1 LNCAKTTKQKGEIT
15 MSERDYSKQV
25 ARRQRIGDT
34 TLVVGVDIGCA
45 SNAVGFM
52 SKEGNVLGSYPI
64 MPNSREGF
72 EQFVKRT
79 EGLKAKHGLT
89 DVMIGLEPTGH
100 YWRKFAYFA
109 KAKGCEV
116 RFVRTTALKH
126 HRELDES
133 SSAKSDKR
141 DALTLTNITREG
153 KYIDTVIDD
162 GGMRHLRTLVKGRE
176 KIQKRNVSAKNSLHA
191 VLDDYFPEL
200 KEIFW
205 SMPSRGLWA
214 LLQRCPFPVDVVSL
228 RVSTLKEIIARAS
241 RRRAEASQKAM
252 AVYRA
257 AKESI
262 GLKQIGS
269 ADRYRLRMCL
279 DEVKRTELMIKD
291 MEQEIKRMLKEIPQ
305 AEYLLSIPGIGP
317 LSAAVFLGELGN
329 PSYFQ
334 SARQI
339 VKYAGYDPQES
350 DSGYRVSR
358 KFISKKGRWLLR
370 KHLFLMSMRV
380 VVLSRYFQEYYQRKL
395 QTKNRFGQLPRK
407 KEVLCAVAIK
417 LIKVIFALLRDQRT
431 FEDTVTFSA
440 Q

>member
-1 LNCAKTTKQKGEIT
+1 

-25 ARRQRIGDT
+25 AKRQRIGST

-52 SKEGNVLGSYPI
+52 SKEGNVLGSYPY

-72 EQFVKRT
+72 EQFVKMT
-79 EGLKAKHGLT
+79 EGLKAKHGLSE
-89 DVMIGLEPTGH
+89 VLIGLEPTGH
-100 YWRKFAYFA
+100 YWRKFAYFT

-133 SSAKSDKR
+133 SSAKSDKQ

-153 KYIDTVIDD
+153 KYIDTVIED
-162 GGMRHLRTLVKGRE
+162 GRMRHLRTMVKLRE
-176 KIQKRNVSAKNSLHA
+176 KIQRRNVSAKNSLHA
-191 VLDDYFPEL
+191 ALDDYFPEL

-205 SMPSRGLWA
+205 SMHARGLWA
-214 LLQRCPFPVDVVSL
+214 LLQRCPFPVDVVPL
-228 RVSTLKEIIARAS
+228 KVSVLKELIGRAS
-241 RRRAEASQKAM
+241 RRRAEASRKAT
-252 AVYRA
+252 AVSQA

-262 GLKQIGS
+262 GLNQIGS
-269 ADRYRLRMCL
+269 ADRYRLRMVL
-279 DEVKRTELMIKD
+279 DEVKRTEFMIKD
-291 MEQEIKRMLKEIPQ
+291 IEREIKRMLKEIPDVQ
-305 AEYLLSIPGIGP
+305 YLLSIPGIGP
-317 LSAAVFLGELGN
+317 ISAAVFLGELGN

-334 SARQI
+334 SARQV

-350 DSGYRVSR
+350 DCGYRVSR
-358 KFISKKGRWLLR
+358 RFISKKGRWLLR

-380 VVLSRYFQEYYQRKL
+380 IVLSRYFQEYYQRKL

-417 LIKVIFALLRDQRT
+417 LIKVIFALLRDKRN
-431 FEDTVTFSA
+431 FEDTVACSVD
-440 Q
+440 